1 MSAPCPALGFHVT
14 MERLVDPGTKDDDPL
29 LDAWVDFLEGRGL
42 YCGGGGKRRMEFAVA
57 SEGFQATEND
67 REAARAWL
75 ASRPELKA
83 WKVGDLE
90 DLDRDDR

>member
-1 MSAPCPALGFHVT
+1 
-14 MERLVDPGTKDDDPL
+14 
-29 LDAWVDFLEGRGL
+29 
-42 YCGGGGKRRMEFAVA
+42 MEFAVA